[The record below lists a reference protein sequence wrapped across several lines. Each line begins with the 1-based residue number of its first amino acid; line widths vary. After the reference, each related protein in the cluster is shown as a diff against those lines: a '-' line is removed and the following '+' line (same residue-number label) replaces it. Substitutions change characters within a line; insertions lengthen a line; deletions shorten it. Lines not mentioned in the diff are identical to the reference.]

1 MFIMFILRRLFVL
14 FIAATLS
21 TGVAA
26 GRHANPS
33 GDEQDHDHARQA
45 LERGEVRPIAE
56 ILARVAAAVPGE
68 VIHVEFER
76 QHRHEQPVWMY
87 EIKVLAAD
95 GRLREV
101 EVDAATGRI
110 LNVED
115 D

>member
-1 MFIMFILRRLFVL
+1 MFNKSFPRHLLIV
-14 FIAATLS
+14 IAALFS
-21 TGVAA
+21 ASGNADHRA
-26 GRHANPS
+26 QRS
-33 GDEQDHDHARQA
+33 GDAAHDHARLA
-45 LERGEVRPIAE
+45 LERGEVRPLAE
-56 ILARVAAAVPGE
+56 ILARVAEIVPGE

-76 QHRHEQPVWMY
+76 QHQREHPVWMY